1 MTPDAG
7 GNFPPTKFEIPGKAR
22 EEAKEQGVDLDAV
35 DVDAEPDWVTINPEY
50 VPPPSSDPDPPAWS
64 HLPSDRDGR
73 FSGHDATPTEH
84 ASGAAIEDRDQGPL
98 KPQTAAHSVL
108 DVYRDGESRTSY
120 GASMEACGDFHA
132 RRRESTRLVE
142 RGFLRKEGT
151 LPNPAPAG
159 RKQVDAY
166 VITTAGVNELARL
179 GSYSKE
185 VGHGA

>member
-1 MTPDAG
+1 MSPDATG
-7 GNFPPTKFEIPGKAR
+7 TFPPKFKIPEKAR
-22 EEAKEQGVDLDAV
+22 ADAKEQGVDLDAV
-35 DVDAEPDWVTINPEY
+35 DVDAEPEWVTVNGEY
-50 VPPPSSDPDPPAWS
+50 VPPSSSDPDPPAWS

-73 FSGHDATPTEH
+73 FSGHDATATEY
-84 ASGAAIEDRDQGPL
+84 ASGAAVEERDQGPL

-108 DVYRDGESRTSY
+108 DVFRDGQNRTSY

-142 RGFLRKEGT
+142 RGFVRKEGT

-166 VITTAGVNELARL
+166 VITTNGVKELERL
-179 GSYSKE
+179 GHYSKE
-185 VGHGA
+185 VGL